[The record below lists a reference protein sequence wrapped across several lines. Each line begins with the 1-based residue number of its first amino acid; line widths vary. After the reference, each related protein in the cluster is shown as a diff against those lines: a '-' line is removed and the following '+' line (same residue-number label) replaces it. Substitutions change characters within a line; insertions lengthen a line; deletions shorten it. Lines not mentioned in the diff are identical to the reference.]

1 MPVTCRM
8 MATLKI
14 GSDIGIMIRKNTPQK
29 PAPSTRAA
37 LNSSGGSE
45 AK

>member
-1 MPVTCRM
+1 M

-14 GSDIGIMIRKNTPQK
+14 GSDIGIMIRKKMPQN

-37 LNSSGGSE
+37 LNSSTGSE

>member
-1 MPVTCRM
+1 M
-8 MATLKI
+8 KI
-14 GSDIGIMIRKNTPQK
+14 GSDIGSMISKKMRQN